1 MALTSI
7 QKRFAMFLGGCIPV
21 RIFASWLSYY
31 LARRNSTTGLKIL
44 AGLAIFPLIGWA
56 VILAFGLRKTGAETQ
71 GAPIWWN
78 FMRPIHMILY
88 VIFIYLALSNKE
100 KKEKSAWIPLLL
112 DALLGLI
119 AFLWYHTNQGNI
131 SKVF

>member
-1 MALTSI
+1 MTLSPI

-21 RIFASWLSYY
+21 RLFASWLSYY
-31 LARRNSTTGLKIL
+31 LSRNNLTGLKIL
-44 AGLAIFPLIGWA
+44 GGLATLPLLGWA

-88 VIFIYLALSNKE
+88 AIFIYLVFSNNNEYQKR
-100 KKEKSAWIPLLL
+100 AWIALLI
-112 DALLGLI
+112 DVLLGLI
-119 AFLWYHTNQGNI
+119 AFLWFHTKQGNI
-131 SKVF
+131 KF